1 MFIPKWIPDLSTGD
15 SVATLKF
22 NLPLIGNQIRILP
35 IIYVVVQILNGI
47 VTQFG
52 GMTSSNSGNNASMK
66 FMTYGLPL
74 LFFFMFYNAPAGLLL
89 YWTVSSI
96 FQIGQQMIINKIMRD
111 KKAEMNFGKKDE
123 NRVLPPKAKKASK
136 NKTSNGKKLNKKL

>member
-1 MFIPKWIPDLSTGD
+1 
-15 SVATLKF
+15 
-22 NLPLIGNQIRILP
+22 
-35 IIYVVVQILNGI
+35 
-47 VTQFG
+47 
-52 GMTSSNSGNNASMK
+52 MK

-96 FQIGQQMIINKIMRD
+96 FQIGQQMIINKIMKD